1 MKAVVS
7 ADQVVRSKLKKYKEE
22 IIDACASF

>member
-22 IIDACASF
+22 IIGACASF